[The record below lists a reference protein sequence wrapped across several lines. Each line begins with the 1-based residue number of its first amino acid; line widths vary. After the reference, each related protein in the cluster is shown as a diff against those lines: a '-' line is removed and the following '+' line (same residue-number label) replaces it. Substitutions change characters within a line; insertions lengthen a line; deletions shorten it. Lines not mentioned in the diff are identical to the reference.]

1 MKLTIHPI
9 YQDWKLGPYKKK
21 EGINL
26 LKGSKSN
33 IKNISN

>member
-26 LKGSKSN
+26 KGSKSN